1 MMNQKGFTLI
11 EVLVVVGVISIVLV
25 GIVASIYQVVWASG
39 RSNSRVVALADLNQ
53 AALRLKKDI
62 QMAHETSLPDGE
74 PTQNSVNLTWTDYT
88 GFDPEDE
95 RSHYSNYVLSG
106 TELYRTYDGS
116 NSTAGRHITFI
127 EFTRHD
133 REVSVL
139 MSATGTGWLAQSE
152 NVSFKVYMRSEALQ

>member
-1 MMNQKGFTLI
+1 MNQKGFTLI

-62 QMAHETSLPDGE
+62 QMAHGTSLPDGE

-88 GFDPEDE
+88 SFAPEDE
-95 RSHYSNYVLSG
+95 RSHYSYYALSG
-106 TELYRTYDGS
+106 ANLTRNYDDTVS
-116 NSTAGRHITFI
+116 IVGRRITFI

-133 REVSVL
+133 REVNVL

-152 NVSFKVYMRSEALQ
+152 NVSFKVYMRAEELQ